1 MGSPVRRHASIVPL
15 GVVDMAASAPDHVWV
30 QVVELD
36 SNRQIGWGSNLE
48 QRLNERIGD
57 IRAAVVS
64 GSSAVAES
72 IGSLVSP
79 EGWELGEV
87 TASFGVALTA
97 EAGAILTKAS
107 GEATFEVEVTFKR
120 KDGHGDKSTG
130 S

>member
-1 MGSPVRRHASIVPL
+1 MSADVP
-15 GVVDMAASAPDHVWV
+15 DQVWV

-36 SNRQIGWGSNLE
+36 SERQIGWGSNLA
-48 QRLNERIGD
+48 QHLHERVGD
-57 IRAAVVS
+57 IRDAIVS
-64 GSSAVAES
+64 GSSTVAES

-79 EGWELGEV
+79 EGWELGDV

-107 GEATFEVEVTFKR
+107 GEATFEVSVTFKR
-120 KDGHGDKSTG
+120 KNDHGDGAKPAG

>member
-1 MGSPVRRHASIVPL
+1 MGADVP
-15 GVVDMAASAPDHVWV
+15 GQVWV

-36 SNRQIGWGSNLE
+36 SERQIGWGSNLA
-48 QRLNERIGD
+48 QHLHERIGD
-57 IRAAVVS
+57 IREAIVS
-64 GSSAVAES
+64 GSSTVAES

-107 GEATFEVEVTFKR
+107 GEATFEVSVTFKR
-120 KDGHGDKSTG
+120 NDDHGAKSAG

>member
-1 MGSPVRRHASIVPL
+1 MGVA
-15 GVVDMAASAPDHVWV
+15 DMAASEPDHVWV

-36 SNRQIGWGSNLE
+36 SQRQIGWGSNLA
-48 QRLNERIGD
+48 QHLHERIGD
-57 IRAAVVS
+57 IRDAVVS

-72 IGSLVSP
+72 IGSLASP
-79 EGWELGEV
+79 EGWELAVV

-107 GEATFEVEVTFKR
+107 GEATFEVSVAFKR
-120 KDGHGDKSTG
+120 KDGHDAKSAG